1 MGRLLCHEDTSFV
14 YSHFSKDR
22 FWSSNMHDRDYN
34 EKLKLDPE
42 QNLQTATDASSTST
56 NLDRLKDNYGDEF
69 KAHIL
74 EQYKLY
80 VEMADRVSSRRVQA
94 ASFYTSILSALLAL
108 LSITSNKDLFQGPQS
123 FVLLTVAI
131 LGLCLCLA
139 WAANINSY
147 KQLNSLKFK
156 VIHEMEAYLPFPCY
170 DREWKILK
178 EDKNRQ
184 RYFRLTAVEQYIPII
199 LSVPYVCL
207 FIYSVAKLLN
217 R

>member
-1 MGRLLCHEDTSFV
+1 MQDEQ
-14 YSHFSKDR
+14 
-22 FWSSNMHDRDYN
+22 
-34 EKLKLDPE
+34 LDERPKIGSE
-42 QNLQTATDASSTST
+42 QNTQSSIDANPSSKTVDAS
-56 NLDRLKDNYGDEF
+56 LRENYGSEF
-69 KAHIL
+69 KTHL
-74 EQYKLY
+74 LDQYKLY
-80 VEMADRVSSRRVQA
+80 VEMADRVSSRRTQI

-108 LSITSNKDLFQGPQS
+108 LSITSNKELFQGPQS

-178 EDKNRQ
+178 EDKNR
-184 RYFRLTAVEQYIPII
+184 RYYFRLTAVEQYIPMI
-199 LSVPYVCL
+199 LAVPYLCL
-207 FIYSVAKLLN
+207 FVYSFIKILN
-217 R
+217 L

>member
-1 MGRLLCHEDTSFV
+1 MQDEQFDNRPKTVF
-14 YSHFSKDR
+14 
-22 FWSSNMHDRDYN
+22 
-34 EKLKLDPE
+34 E
-42 QNLQTATDASSTST
+42 QNTHSSIDANSASKNTDSS
-56 NLDRLKDNYGDEF
+56 LRENYGNEF
-69 KAHIL
+69 NTHLL

-80 VEMADRVSSRRVQA
+80 VEMADRISSRRVQI

-108 LSITSNKDLFQGPQS
+108 LSITNNKNLFQGPQS

-170 DREWKILK
+170 EREWEILK
-178 EDKNRQ
+178 EDKNKR
-184 RYFRLTAVEQYIPII
+184 RYLRLTAIEQYIPMI
-199 LSVPYVCL
+199 LSVPYLCL
-207 FIYSVAKLLN
+207 FVYSLIRILSL
-217 R
+217 